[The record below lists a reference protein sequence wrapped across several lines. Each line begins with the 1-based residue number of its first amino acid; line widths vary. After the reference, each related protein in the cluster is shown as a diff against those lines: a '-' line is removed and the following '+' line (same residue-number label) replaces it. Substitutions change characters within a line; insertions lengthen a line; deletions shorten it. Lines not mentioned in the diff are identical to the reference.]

1 MSVLIKGM
9 ETPFSC
15 LVCPCS
21 GIDNT
26 DDGNEV
32 WVCEASKLR
41 QLTVED
47 KIVHRPEWC
56 PLVPVPYHGD
66 LIDREAWK
74 KSLID
79 EGETMGIDG
88 FSIDGL
94 SADDICYAIE
104 NAPVIIP
111 AERREEDD
119 S

>member
-9 ETPFSC
+9 KMPKEGKIIAIYKINSKFYVSQNGE
-15 LVCPCS
+15 LCP
-21 GIDNT
+21 IIELPN
-26 DDGNEV
+26 
-32 WVCEASKLR
+32 
-41 QLTVED
+41 
-47 KIVHRPEWC
+47 
-56 PLVPVPYHGD
+56 HGD

-79 EGETMGIDG
+79 EGETIGIDG

-94 SADDICYAIE
+94 SADDVCYAIE

-119 S
+119 T